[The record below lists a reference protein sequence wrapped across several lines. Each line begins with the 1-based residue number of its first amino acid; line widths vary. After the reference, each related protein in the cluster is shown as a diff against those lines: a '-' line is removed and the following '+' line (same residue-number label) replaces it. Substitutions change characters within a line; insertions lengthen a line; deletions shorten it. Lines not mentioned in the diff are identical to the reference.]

1 LNEGQKIGRL
11 LWRPL
16 PFHGGY
22 PKRNLWLSCLS
33 VPVAIITVM
42 IMVVPV
48 LMAPFPIT
56 PLLVLI

>member
-1 LNEGQKIGRL
+1 MAAFVHSTAVIPRLNL
-11 LWRPL
+11 
-16 PFHGGY
+16 
-22 PKRNLWLSCLS
+22 LSCLS

-42 IMVVPV
+42 IMIMIVMV